1 MIVNKWITDN
11 YDDLKNTTY
20 NILGEDNYHE
30 VDDLLHTCIEMFI
43 NNKNA
48 ESVVEK
54 GQAKWF
60 FIRIL
65 LNQHR
70 SKTSYYH
77 KTYRQNKSFEYLD
90 EIKVE
95 SLINDDEYDYDY
107 DKLVSLNLDIIED
120 MLKSTEPKE
129 RYLAFIMMMYFSNDY
144 NFAEVARR
152 LEVSRST
159 IRRQFDEGVKI
170 IMNRLNKTNN
180 EINYNQLPLKIITT
194 QILKTFGNGRR
205 Y

>member
-1 MIVNKWITDN
+1 MVNKWITDN

-77 KTYRQNKSFEYLD
+77 KTYRRNKSLDYID
-90 EIKVE
+90 EINNE

-107 DKLVSLNLDIIED
+107 DRLVSLNLDIIED

-170 IMNRLNKTNN
+170 IMTRLNKTNN

>member
-11 YDDLKNTTY
+11 YEDLKTTTY
-20 NILGEDNYHE
+20 NILGEDNFDE
-30 VDDLLHTCIEMFI
+30 VDELLHTCIEMFL

-48 ESVVEK
+48 EAVVKK

-65 LNQHR
+65 LNQYR

-77 KTYRQNKSFEYLD
+77 KTYRRNKNLELNE
-90 EIKVE
+90 EISDKSQV
-95 SLINDDEYDYDY
+95 NDDEYDYDY
-107 DKLVSLNLDIIED
+107 DRLVSLNLDIIEG
-120 MLKSTEPKE
+120 MLKSDIQKE

-152 LEVSRST
+152 LDVSRST

-170 IMNRLNKTNN
+170 VMTRLNKTNN

-194 QILKTFGNGRR
+194 KILRTFGNGRR

>member
-1 MIVNKWITDN
+1 MVNKWITDN
-11 YDDLKNTTY
+11 YDDLKKTTY

-77 KTYRQNKSFEYLD
+77 KTYRRNKSLDYID
-90 EIKVE
+90 EINNE

-107 DKLVSLNLDIIED
+107 DRLVSLNLDIIED